1 MLDACWLNVPKPYV
15 PHEFSVVIQEEDTL
29 FHATEQSELAD
40 ETRHPSVQQRPPSS
54 IHHSNEALYQSQQT
68 SGFSPCIY
76 QGFDEPRMPLDPW
89 NLQLFGRLTFI
100 MACRVGL
107 VAVVS
112 IALLFPLVA
121 CEAFHEIHVGATGSF
136 YDPATIL
143 ANQNDVV
150 TFIFDGPFHD
160 VTQSTFAKPCQPL
173 AGGFSSGIAGKGN
186 NNTAP
191 SPSWSLRITN
201 ASVPIWFYCGATI
214 PLPHCTTGMV
224 GAINPPSIDAYNQFL
239 VAAKNVSL
247 NVPVQAP
254 SIILS
259 GQGAFATATPQVT
272 SGTPAGSA
280 ALTSASTPT
289 SSSTSSSI
297 VGAAVGGGVGFII
310 ICFLAILVYRAL
322 RKDRHAA
329 TLSPY
334 TDPGTRRGDD
344 ANNRSMSQLK
354 INRSPS
360 DPILSSEQPSSPGV
374 HGPQSVTS
382 DQQSGGHPVNINEL
396 AREVATLLHTQ
407 TSKSNLGSGFSQLDE
422 EDRRGRHSAEFS
434 VVSSPPHYYQD

>member
-1 MLDACWLNVPKPYV
+1 
-15 PHEFSVVIQEEDTL
+15 
-29 FHATEQSELAD
+29 
-40 ETRHPSVQQRPPSS
+40 
-54 IHHSNEALYQSQQT
+54 
-68 SGFSPCIY
+68 
-76 QGFDEPRMPLDPW
+76 
-89 NLQLFGRLTFI
+89 
-100 MACRVGL
+100 MARRVGL

-112 IALLFPLVA
+112 IAHLFPLVA
-121 CEAFHEIHVGATGSF
+121 CEAFHEIHVGASGSF

-173 AGGFSSGIAGKGN
+173 AGGFSSGIAGKGTN
-186 NNTAP
+186 GSAP

-214 PLPHCTTGMV
+214 PLPHCTSGMV

-239 VAAKNVSL
+239 LAAKNVSL

-272 SGTPAGSA
+272 SGTPASSG
-280 ALTSASTPT
+280 ALTSASAST
-289 SSSTSSSI
+289 SSTSSSSSTAAATETAEPAASTSSAISTGSI
-297 VGAAVGGGVGFII
+297 VGAAVGGGVGFVI

-322 RKDRHAA
+322 KRDRHTAA
-329 TLSPY
+329 LSPY
-334 TDPGTRRGDD
+334 TDPGTRRSDD
-344 ANNRSMSQLK
+344 ANNRSMSQVK

-360 DPILSSEQPSSPGV
+360 DPILSRTGQLSPLPSTTASPPPTMAYTPPSTSHGLLGPSTPDPPRRVRPLPPSPQPNNTTFSHSEQPSSPGV
-374 HGPQSVTS
+374 HGPQSVAS
-382 DQQSGGHPVNINEL
+382 DQQSGPPVNINEL
-396 AREVATLLHTQ
+396 AREVAALLNTQ

-422 EDRRGRHSAEFS
+422 EERRGRHSADFS

>member
-1 MLDACWLNVPKPYV
+1 
-15 PHEFSVVIQEEDTL
+15 
-29 FHATEQSELAD
+29 
-40 ETRHPSVQQRPPSS
+40 
-54 IHHSNEALYQSQQT
+54 
-68 SGFSPCIY
+68 
-76 QGFDEPRMPLDPW
+76 
-89 NLQLFGRLTFI
+89 
-100 MACRVGL
+100 MARRVGL

-259 GQGAFATATPQVT
+259 GQGAFATTTPQVT
-272 SGTPAGSA
+272 SGTPVSSA

-289 SSSTSSSI
+289 SSSTSSTVAATETAEPAASTSSAISTGSI

-329 TLSPY
+329 ALSPY

-360 DPILSSEQPSSPGV
+360 DPILSRSGQLSPLPSTTASPPPTMAYTPPSTSHGLLGPSTPDPPRRVRPLPPSPQPNNTTFSHSEQPSSPGV